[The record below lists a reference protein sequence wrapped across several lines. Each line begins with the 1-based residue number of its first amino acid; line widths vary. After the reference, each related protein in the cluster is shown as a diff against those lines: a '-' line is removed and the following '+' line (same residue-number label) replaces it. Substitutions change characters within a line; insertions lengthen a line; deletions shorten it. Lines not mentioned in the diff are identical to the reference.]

1 MPAKTPLELY
11 RDRMRAVDRR
21 YLLRPM
27 TDSETTETAF
37 RVFQAYAG
45 RILAATFPTAILTLS
60 AVTFLTAFVFPNFFA
75 TQSDKLSGQIAELLL
90 AYGVGLLVVVPL
102 LTIGMA
108 HAIGVVTRYAS
119 AFVLGSQPD
128 HAEISATAWR
138 SLGRMI
144 RVTGFYML
152 RAFGISALFSIMF
165 VISGILSQV
174 GVNSLGLDVLVV
186 GLEVLGFFGSIA
198 AIIYSIFR
206 HSLAIAVFLNENV
219 SVRDAFKRSKLL
231 SQRHGHIVST
241 DTSIFSSLLTF
252 TFIGLLLWG
261 GMYGGLQLVNEIVHF
276 DALHNTGV
284 FGVLLQSAIRSLPM
298 FLVFWMIPPVW
309 SSYQSVL
316 YFRRRVEIEAMDIHV
331 LTEDIRSSKRGRA

>member
-27 TDSETTETAF
+27 TDSETTETAL

-75 TQSDKLSGQIAELLL
+75 TQSEKLSGQIAELIL
-90 AYGVGLLVVVPL
+90 AYGIGLLVVVPL

-119 AFVLGSQPD
+119 AFVLGEEPD
-128 HAEISATAWR
+128 HPEIASTAWQT
-138 SLGRMI
+138 LGRMI
-144 RVTGFYML
+144 RMTGAYML
-152 RAFGISALFSIMF
+152 RAFGVSALFSVMF
-165 VISGILSQV
+165 VISGILSEA
-174 GVNSLGLDVLVV
+174 GVKSFTMDVLVV
-186 GLEVLGFFGSIA
+186 GFGMLGFFGGFA
-198 AIIYSIFR
+198 AVIYTIFR
-206 HSLAIAVFLNENV
+206 HSLAIAAFLNEKV
-219 SVRDAFKRSKLL
+219 SVKDAFKRSKTL
-231 SQRHGHIVST
+231 SQKHGHINST

-252 TFIGLLLWG
+252 SFIGLLLWG
-261 GMYGGLQLVNEIVHF
+261 GMFGGLDLLNDLVHF
-276 DALHNTGV
+276 DTLHNTGV
-284 FGVLLQSAIRSLPM
+284 LGMLLQSAIYALPT
-298 FLVFWMIPPVW
+298 FLVLWLIPPVW
-309 SSYQSVL
+309 ASYQAVL

-331 LTEDIRSSKRGRA
+331 LTDDVRASKRSRA